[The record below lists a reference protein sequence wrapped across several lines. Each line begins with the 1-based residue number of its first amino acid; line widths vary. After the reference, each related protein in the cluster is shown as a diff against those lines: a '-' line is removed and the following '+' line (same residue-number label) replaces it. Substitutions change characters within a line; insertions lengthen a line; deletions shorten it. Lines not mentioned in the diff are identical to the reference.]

1 MITRAVDPNTFEWQF
16 GAGLQNYLRGE
27 AAIEQNVVT
36 TVLFWQGDCYFNLYG
51 IGVDWYNRLD
61 VGQQQNLIQEI
72 KQVVANCYGVVG
84 VISISG
90 NFDGAARSESITMQI
105 ATIFQPPNQPASLQI
120 PVPLQQQG

>member
-1 MITRAVDPNTFEWQF
+1 MTKDLEWTY
-16 GAGLQNYLRGE
+16 GAGLQNYLKGE

-36 TVLFWQGDCYFNLYG
+36 TVLSWVGDVYWNLYF
-51 IGVDWYNRLD
+51 GVDWLNRLD
-61 VGQQQNLIQEI
+61 VGQQNNLVQEV
-72 KQVVANCYGVVG
+72 KQVIAGCYGVVG

-90 NFDGAARSESITMQI
+90 NFNGGTRSESISAQI

>member
-1 MITRAVDPNTFEWQF
+1 MITRALTPSLDFTF
-16 GAGLQNYLRGE
+16 GSGLQNYLKGE

-36 TVLFWQGDCYFNLYG
+36 TVLSWIGDCYWNMYF
-51 IGVDWYNRLD
+51 GVDWYNRLD
-61 VGQQQNLIQEI
+61 VGQQNNLVQEV
-72 KQVVANCYGVVG
+72 KQVIAGCYGVVG

-90 NFDGAARSESITMQI
+90 NFNGGTRSESISAQI